1 MKYYYIYSCI
11 RSNNMS
17 IQDPTIYDQLVVKLD
32 LDDSEIIR
40 NKLIAFLKNL
50 KTRWN
55 DVSRKAAAFE
65 KKYANWL
72 DTDFISSAYV
82 PPATP
87 TIVTTPFGRPTLNFD
102 ESSLRS
108 KYRKVAEM
116 DQYSASQLLFATK
129 VKFRKDNQPKKA
141 KLAEKLLVDT
151 ISPSYMSS
159 DEALALILD
168 CNLTKTSYQ
177 LMKNKADEKEC
188 SLYPAY
194 NNVRMAKDRCYPK
207 NICVTD
213 YTASV
218 PLQDLLDHTTTR
230 LLETQTGVVNA
241 NEYNR
246 VTLIYKAGFDG
257 SSGHSIYKKT
267 CNDNECTRNLK
278 SVKNLCLLHALY
290 L

>member
-1 MKYYYIYSCI
+1 MKYHYIYNCI

-17 IQDPTIYDQLVVKLD
+17 IQDPTIYDKLVVKLD
-32 LDDSEIIR
+32 LDDSEIMR
-40 NKLIAFLKNL
+40 NKLIAFLNNL
-50 KTRWN
+50 KTCWN

-87 TIVTTPFGRPTLNFD
+87 TIVTTPLGRPTLNFD
-102 ESSLRS
+102 ESALRS
-108 KYRKVAEM
+108 KCRKVAEM

-129 VKFRKDNQPKKA
+129 VKFGKDNQPKKA
-141 KLAEKLLVDT
+141 KLVEKLLVDI
-151 ISPSYMSS
+151 ISPSYMFS

-168 CNLTKTSYQ
+168 CNSTKASYQ
-177 LMKNKADEKEC
+177 LMKNKADEKEWN
-188 SLYPAY
+188 LYPAY
-194 NNVRMAKDRCYPK
+194 DNVRMAKDRCYP
-207 NICVTD
+207 IIIRVTD

-257 SSGHSIYKKT
+257 SSGHKLSSIVNDKKIILW
-267 CNDNECTRNLK
+267 RNSK
-278 SVKNLCLLHALY
+278 PSSTLY
-290 L
+290 C